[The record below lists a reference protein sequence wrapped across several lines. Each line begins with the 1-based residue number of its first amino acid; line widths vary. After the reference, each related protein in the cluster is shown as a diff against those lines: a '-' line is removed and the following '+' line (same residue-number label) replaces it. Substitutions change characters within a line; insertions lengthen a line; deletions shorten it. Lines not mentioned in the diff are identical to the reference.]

1 MSREAY
7 MSQEYLR
14 LNYIYVEIVSPT
26 FINLHIR
33 KADEPNMVT
42 PRIFGLYWY
51 EITSEID
58 QQLLY

>member
-42 PRIFGLYWY
+42 TRTFGLY
-51 EITSEID
+51 
-58 QQLLY
+58 